1 MLIDVVY
8 ELLILFRSPCTFL
21 QHGHGTL
28 FWTIWWAT
36 HIWNLWLIWLEGRK
50 KGRWNFFWYVSV
62 TLVFISNLRINPIYV
77 YKCSVFSVP
86 CIFCSVSVSA
96 LHTRS
101 CVTDFQRSFS
111 EECFSL
117 PFPPLSLSLSL
128 FSLFSLFWFVL
139 CFWESIIKFLP

>member
-1 MLIDVVY
+1 M
-8 ELLILFRSPCTFL
+8 
-21 QHGHGTL
+21 
-28 FWTIWWAT
+28 
-36 HIWNLWLIWLEGRK
+36 
-50 KGRWNFFWYVSV
+50 SV

-128 FSLFSLFWFVL
+128 LSFLSFLICVVFLGEYHQIS
-139 CFWESIIKFLP
+139 SIINQCSINRNRRTETEREEKSRECCLPEGHGGCSSAAAARHAFLHHVKQSSLR